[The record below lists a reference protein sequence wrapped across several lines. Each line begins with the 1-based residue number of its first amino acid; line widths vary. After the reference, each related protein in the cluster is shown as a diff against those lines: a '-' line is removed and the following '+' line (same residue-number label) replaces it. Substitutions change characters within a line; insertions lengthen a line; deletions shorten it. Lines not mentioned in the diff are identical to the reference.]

1 MMKTCS
7 VCQHTGEPTWR
18 DGTYYCP
25 MCGTVIDMTTP
36 SPAQPTPPAQPT
48 ATAPAGVAV
57 AATCP
62 ICRNDA
68 GNMLINGRCRCALC
82 GSMFDYAPPTYQQTY
97 YQDSATAYSA
107 GYPSRRQMLVKRRNS
122 YRNWGIF
129 WIFFFWP
136 ASLYMFYKM
145 MKISDEIQQSD
156 FDNRYR

>member
-1 MMKTCS
+1 
-7 VCQHTGEPTWR
+7 
-18 DGTYYCP
+18 
-25 MCGTVIDMTTP
+25 
-36 SPAQPTPPAQPT
+36 
-48 ATAPAGVAV
+48 
-57 AATCP
+57 
-62 ICRNDA
+62 
-68 GNMLINGRCRCALC
+68 
-82 GSMFDYAPPTYQQTY
+82 MFDYAPPTYQQTY
-97 YQDSATAYSA
+97 YQDSATTYSA